1 MERRKRKKHSYTISL
16 AASFLIVAA
25 AWGAG
30 ILQKGDR
37 GIALYFPK
45 SIDEVYAVS
54 DHTGEAEEPDLRAEE
69 AGGPQEETEAA
80 GPSGPEAGDT
90 TAPEGAQGAQEHVP
104 EAGEA
109 PEPAMYE
116 ADTSYFDDALFIGD
130 SRTVGLSEYGDLG
143 NAEVLA
149 DSGMNVYKIFDK
161 EFDTASGEKKLLET
175 ILSERQ
181 FGKIYVMLGINELG
195 YDPDQTVARYEAL
208 VEKLEEAQPEA
219 KLFLQANLHITAKKS
234 ETSPVYTNEN
244 IDRFNQAVEQMT
256 DGRNRF
262 YLDVNELFDDEN
274 GNLSETY
281 TMDNAHVLGKY
292 YADWVAWIL
301 QHAR

>member
-1 MERRKRKKHSYTISL
+1 MERSRRNTHSYTISL

-25 AWGAG
+25 AWGTG
-30 ILQKGDR
+30 VLQKGDR

-54 DHTGEAEEPDLRAEE
+54 DHSGGEEGPEDPSDRAEADIVPAEGTQEE
-69 AGGPQEETEAA
+69 AGE
-80 GPSGPEAGDT
+80 D
-90 TAPEGAQGAQEHVP
+90 
-104 EAGEA
+104 

-116 ADTSYFDDALFIGD
+116 ADVSYFDDALFIGD

-149 DSGMNVYKIFDK
+149 DSGMNVYKIFGK
-161 EFDTASGEKKLLET
+161 EFDTASGEKKRLET

-208 VEKLEEAQPEA
+208 VERLEESQPEA
-219 KLFLQANLHITAKKS
+219 KIFLQANLHITAKKS
-234 ETSPVYTNEN
+234 ESSPIYTNGN
-244 IDRFNQAVEQMT
+244 IDRFNAAVEQMA

-274 GNLSETY
+274 GNLAETY
-281 TMDNAHVLGKY
+281 TVDNAHVLGKY
-292 YADWVAWIL
+292 YADWSAWIL
-301 QHAR
+301 RHAR

>member
-90 TAPEGAQGAQEHVP
+90 TAPEGAQGAQEPVP

-181 FGKIYVMLGINELG
+181 FGKIYVMLGINE
-195 YDPDQTVARYEAL
+195 DR
-208 VEKLEEAQPEA
+208 
-219 KLFLQANLHITAKKS
+219 KS
-234 ETSPVYTNEN
+234 V
-244 IDRFNQAVEQMT
+244 V
-256 DGRNRF
+256 
-262 YLDVNELFDDEN
+262 
-274 GNLSETY
+274 
-281 TMDNAHVLGKY
+281 
-292 YADWVAWIL
+292 
-301 QHAR
+301 